1 MIREDYLIYIDV
13 DGIAIGD
20 RREVDPATVKK
31 LAQSIKDIG
40 LQHPITVRK
49 VNDQNVLVAGR
60 HRLEAVRSLGSK
72 TIQAHVVRWSKA
84 RARMWEISENLHR
97 AELTK
102 LERAEQIEEWRK
114 LREAEK
120 GAKNLHPSGNTQ
132 PHDRGVSETAEE
144 LGVHRFEVQMAEKVA
159 SLTPEAK
166 DAAREAGLDDNR
178 SALLQVA
185 RAEPAKQVDV
195 VREIAEHKHNR
206 VEADVKSRAAKEVA
220 EIMAEHV
227 PGDLWDG
234 LKANL
239 YAAGAANIANALT
252 NITGQSI
259 MDRRFG

>member
-120 GAKNLHPSGNTQ
+120 GVQNAHPGGRQ
-132 PHDRGVSETAEE
+132 PHDRGVSETADE
-144 LGVHRFEVQMAEKVA
+144 LGVDRAEVIRAAKLA
-159 SLTPEAK
+159 NLSDEAK
-166 DAAREAGLDDNR
+166 EAAREVGLDDNQ
-178 SALLQVA
+178 SVLLRVA
-185 RAEPAKQVDV
+185 AEPQERQHLA
-195 VREIAEHKHNR
+195 VREIAEARALKI
-206 VEADVKSRAAKEVA
+206 EQDVQNRAAQTFA
-220 EIMAEHV
+220 EMMAEYF
-227 PGDLWDG
+227 PAESWDQA
-234 LKANL
+234 KAL
-239 YAAGAANIANALT
+239 LQAANRLPLIVAAFNNLT
-252 NITGQSI
+252 GNSV